1 MRPPAYPPWISW
13 GWAPDEEKLVWTP
26 DELLDRYYTS
36 VGRNSNLL
44 LGQCIADNGSF
55 QDTEQFKNLGKK
67 IRGIY
72 EKTLGRT
79 CGTGNSFSVR
89 LPEGRAARTISVME
103 EIAEGERVREFRLVA
118 ETPEGERELYHAHTI
133 GHKRLVP
140 LEPLQAKKIRLDI
153 LRSVGQPRIRS
164 FEIFG

>member
-1 MRPPAYPPWISW
+1 
-13 GWAPDEEKLVWTP
+13 
-26 DELLDRYYTS
+26 
-36 VGRNSNLL
+36 
-44 LGQCIADNGSF
+44 
-55 QDTEQFKNLGKK
+55 
-67 IRGIY
+67 
-72 EKTLGRT
+72 
-79 CGTGNSFSVR
+79 
-89 LPEGRAARTISVME
+89 ME

-153 LRSVGQPRIRS
+153 LRSVGQPKIRS